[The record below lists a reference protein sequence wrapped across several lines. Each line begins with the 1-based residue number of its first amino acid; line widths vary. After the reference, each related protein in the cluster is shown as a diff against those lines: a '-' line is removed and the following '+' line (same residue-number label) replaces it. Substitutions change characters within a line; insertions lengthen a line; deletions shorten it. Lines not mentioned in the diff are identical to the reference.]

1 MNVLPQ
7 STGLGVRVTFSNT
20 GAPVSRVTLR
30 VTVVV
35 LPALSVAT
43 TVIVLEPLTRVIS
56 LLNEPSELT
65 ATDAPFTV
73 TVTGL
78 DVTSS
83 VLPDTTRAA
92 SFVISSSAGFVR
104 VSVGGI
110 VSIV

>member
-1 MNVLPQ
+1 M
-7 STGLGVRVTFSNT
+7 
-20 GAPVSRVTLR
+20 
-30 VTVVV
+30 
-35 LPALSVAT
+35 PALSVAT

-65 ATDAPFTV
+65 VTDAPLTV

-92 SFVISSSAGFVR
+92 LFVISPSTGFVR

-110 VSIV
+110 VSTVNETVLMVYMLPFLFLLIF

>member
-1 MNVLPQ
+1 M
-7 STGLGVRVTFSNT
+7 TFSNT

-35 LPALSVAT
+35 LLALSVAT

-65 ATDAPFTV
+65 VTDAPLTV

-92 SFVISSSAGFVR
+92 LFVISPSTGFVR
-104 VSVGGI
+104 VPIHRRLQAQRSMRQKI
-110 VSIV
+110 

>member
-1 MNVLPQ
+1 M
-7 STGLGVRVTFSNT
+7 
-20 GAPVSRVTLR
+20 
-30 VTVVV
+30 
-35 LPALSVAT
+35 PALSVAT

-65 ATDAPFTV
+65 VTDAPLTV

-92 SFVISSSAGFVR
+92 LFVISPSTGFVR

-110 VSIV
+110 VSTVNETVLALAAFPSYD

>member
-1 MNVLPQ
+1 M
-7 STGLGVRVTFSNT
+7 
-20 GAPVSRVTLR
+20 
-30 VTVVV
+30 
-35 LPALSVAT
+35 
-43 TVIVLEPLTRVIS
+43 IS

-65 ATDAPFTV
+65 ATDASFTV

-110 VSIV
+110 VSTVNETVLALAAFPS